1 VHIHLLDNPPTGG
14 QPFLDTVDNRLQ
26 WFLHAPAFFFREQTD
41 FPYHHAKEA
50 CDDLAVLGM
59 ALLQR
64 VWWLK
69 SAEACGEAIR
79 SIAHSS
85 AKAQNPTSYTRPY
98 GFADCIVKL
107 ELLARA
113 ADTLGLSAVAA
124 TFRAHGSRPEDIP
137 DEKWPEY
144 VEAVAARTRQVEREL
159 RERDRGYRLRRDPVA
174 VLRDILTQRRHSA
187 SGQRCR
193 PRPG

>member
-1 VHIHLLDNPPTGG
+1 
-14 QPFLDTVDNRLQ
+14 VDDRLQ

-41 FPYHHAKEA
+41 FPYHHASEA
-50 CDDLAVLGM
+50 CGDLAVLGM

-64 VWWLK
+64 EWRLK

-79 SIAHSS
+79 SIAHSA
-85 AKAQNPTSYTRPY
+85 AKAQNSTSYTRPY

-113 ADTLGLSAVAA
+113 ADALGFPAVAA

-144 VEAVAARTRQVEREL
+144 VKAVATRTRQMEGEL
-159 RERDRGYRLRRDPVA
+159 REGDRGYRLRPDPVA
-174 VLRDILTQRRHSA
+174 VLRDILTQSRHSV

-193 PRPG
+193 PRPADRVV